1 MPYADLDF
9 EIPGPKGGTHRTRYY
24 GHIEGVSQ
32 EAREMATLARKVSG
46 KSMHRWL
53 DDAIKA
59 AAQKELKM

>member
-1 MPYADLDF
+1 
-9 EIPGPKGGTHRTRYY
+9 
-24 GHIEGVSQ
+24 
-32 EAREMATLARKVSG
+32 MATLARKVSG